1 MDNSPDWLEVA
12 HTVLLSRKLDL
23 LEVDRLTPQGKI
35 KYQFSAAG
43 HELAQVLLARALTHP
58 HDAATVYYR
67 SGHFCLL
74 AVDTCRVT
82 AGMGRRNL
90 TRGVIQCN
98 VELSR
103 RWKGLH
109 CYF

>member
-23 LEVDRLTPQGKI
+23 LEVDHLTPQGKI

-58 HDAATVYYR
+58 HDAATVY
-67 SGHFCLL
+67 SSAFLL
-74 AVDTCRVT
+74 AS
-82 AGMGRRNL
+82 GRQL
-90 TRGVIQCN
+90 QKPFH
-98 VELSR
+98 E
-103 RWKGLH
+103 
-109 CYF
+109 